1 MSILALQPTSFSVPQ
16 LCRERHIMTKDEL
29 IREIIQ
35 YETPLDERKLRSYSQ
50 GRLEDY
56 LSYLQSMGC
65 KRDSDSAELAKADT
79 GGT

>member
-1 MSILALQPTSFSVPQ
+1 
-16 LCRERHIMTKDEL
+16 MTKDEL
-29 IREIIQ
+29 IHEIVQ

-65 KRDSDSAELAKADT
+65 KRTELAKTTA